1 VGIRR
6 DRPNVVVFF
15 TDQQRWDSL
24 GANGNPLDL
33 TRTLDRMAQR
43 GTHVLHA
50 FTPQP
55 VCAPARAVLQTG
67 RYPTATGVYRNQI
80 ALPRDVPTLA
90 HHFTAAGYATGY
102 IGKWHLADRDPVPP
116 EQRGG
121 YQYWLAANTLEFHS
135 DAYRTVLFDHDERP
149 VRLAG
154 YRADALADAAIRFIA
169 DHQEEPFF
177 LFLSFLEPH
186 HQNHRDDYPAPNGYA
201 ERYTGRWTPP
211 DLATLGGSSQQHL
224 GGYWG
229 IVKRLDEGLGRLLDA
244 LKSLELAERTIVVFT
259 SDHGCHFKTRNS
271 EYKRSCHDSSIRVP
285 LVLRGPRFDGG
296 GQLRELVSL
305 IDLPPTLLEAADLP
319 VADEMQGR
327 SILPLLRGRCAD
339 WPQEVFFQISE
350 SQVGRGLRT
359 QRWKYSV
366 AAPDLDGWE
375 HAAAD
380 RYAEEFLYDLE
391 ADPYELTN
399 LVGFESLREVTDDLR
414 ERLIRRMVEAG
425 ERAPTIEAAPARASG
440 ERGLE
445 PGEWLRRGYGAKSPH
460 LS

>member
-1 VGIRR
+1 MGIRR
-6 DRPNVVVFF
+6 HRPNVVVFF

-135 DAYRTVLFDHDERP
+135 D
-149 VRLAG
+149 
-154 YRADALADAAIRFIA
+154 
-169 DHQEEPFF
+169 
-177 LFLSFLEPH
+177 EPH
-186 HQNHRDDYPAPNGYA
+186 HQNHRDDYPAPDGYA

-224 GGYWG
+224 GGIGASSSVWMRG
-229 IVKRLDEGLGRLLDA
+229 SDA
-244 LKSLELAERTIVVFT
+244 SW
-259 SDHGCHFKTRNS
+259 TRS
-271 EYKRSCHDSSIRVP
+271 
-285 LVLRGPRFDGG
+285 
-296 GQLRELVSL
+296 
-305 IDLPPTLLEAADLP
+305 
-319 VADEMQGR
+319 
-327 SILPLLRGRCAD
+327 
-339 WPQEVFFQISE
+339 
-350 SQVGRGLRT
+350 
-359 QRWKYSV
+359 
-366 AAPDLDGWE
+366 
-375 HAAAD
+375 
-380 RYAEEFLYDLE
+380 
-391 ADPYELTN
+391 
-399 LVGFESLREVTDDLR
+399 
-414 ERLIRRMVEAG
+414 
-425 ERAPTIEAAPARASG
+425 RAS
-440 ERGLE
+440 
-445 PGEWLRRGYGAKSPH
+445 S
-460 LS
+460 